1 MKTARGC
8 LELCHTSFD
17 ENLTISSKNFIV
29 LKQIETSDLRLG
41 MYIAKVGEKWFDSP
55 FWRSAFLLSSEQEE
69 VAPFVW
75 TGISWA

>member
-1 MKTARGC
+1 
-8 LELCHTSFD
+8 
-17 ENLTISSKNFIV
+17 
-29 LKQIETSDLRLG
+29 